1 MEAYDGRK
9 KSLAALEKHGG
20 ESLLRG
26 IGTRSALTD
35 CPLNAFKV
43 IVTKCSGEGEC
54 AAICMVD
61 VFETGTRGECIVTNG
76 ALCIGCMAC
85 VAQCT
90 ENGVIVVPTNPKE
103 HLTIDELLK

>member
-9 KSLAALEKHGG
+9 KSLTNMEKHGG
-20 ESLLRG
+20 ESLLKG
-26 IGTRSALTD
+26 IGARAGLTD

-54 AAICMVD
+54 AAICMVS
-61 VFETGTRGECIVTNG
+61 VFQTGAKGECIVTNG
-76 ALCIGCMAC
+76 ALCMGCMAC

-90 ENGVIVVPTNPKE
+90 ENGVMVIPNDPKE
-103 HLTIDELLK
+103 YLSTSELLK